1 VRLSEAHPTDQLAS
15 FEVANGFWCSQ
26 GRPKNCI
33 ILHIMRNGIYRVEF
47 RSGRRIS
54 PSGLVVLKDGSVNGG
69 DDGFV
74 YRGTYNVEGQ
84 KVTAQI
90 GISKHNPGA
99 QSIFGPIDKYTLA
112 LTGTT
117 AANIFTLSGGVTG
130 RQDLT
135 IEIRGSRLAD
145 AS

>member
-1 VRLSEAHPTDQLAS
+1 MLARQAEKLQYS
-15 FEVANGFWCSQ
+15 AYYAERHISSGIPLGQ
-26 GRPKNCI
+26 KDRPI
-33 ILHIMRNGIYRVEF
+33 
-47 RSGRRIS
+47 RSGGTERR
-54 PSGLVVLKDGSVNGG
+54 DGHGG

-90 GISKHNPGA
+90 AASKHNPGA
-99 QSIFGPIDKYTLA
+99 QSIFGPIDNYTLA
-112 LTGTT
+112 LTGMTE
-117 AANIFTLSGGVTG
+117 ANNFTLSGGVTG

-145 AS
+145 AA

>member
-1 VRLSEAHPTDQLAS
+1 
-15 FEVANGFWCSQ
+15 
-26 GRPKNCI
+26 
-33 ILHIMRNGIYRVEF
+33 MRNGIYRVEF
-47 RSGRRIS
+47 RSGRRIGL
-54 PSGLVVLKDGSVNGG
+54 SGLVVLKEGTINGG

-74 YRGTYNVEGQ
+74 YRGTYDVEGH

-90 GISKHNPGA
+90 AVSNHNPGA
-99 QSIFGPIDKYTLA
+99 QSIFGPIDNYTLA

-117 AANIFTLSGGVTG
+117 EANNFTLSGGLTG

-145 AS
+145 AA